1 MGHSGLDSHKT
12 TMVAAQ
18 VFFALCAASMA
29 VAAPQLNLPA
39 LRSTSSSL
47 ITSSNVNEEEVVSS
61 VVTALGPSISQA
73 VADALA
79 SIEAAAAAEEA
90 ARIAAEQQARE
101 EAEERA
107 RAEAAR
113 IAAQQRAAAEQAAR
127 ERAAAAAAAA
137 AAAEPSARPVYNFEY
152 KVADNEA
159 QTYIS
164 QSEAR
169 DGDSLTGT
177 YSYVNPVGSL
187 ITVEYQ
193 AGPEGYT
200 QTSSEQA
207 GFVQIRAKQDNGA
220 AAAEAARL
228 AAEQRA
234 RAEAEQRA
242 RAEAARIAAE
252 QRARAEA
259 ARIAAEQRAAAEAAR
274 IAAEQRAAEEAA
286 RIAAEQRAAEE
297 AARLAAEQAAAQ
309 QALVSR
315 IISSIQPQIGS
326 AVQSAISSSQT
337 VVAPAP
343 VARVIP
349 VAATGDVST
358 TFGNGFSV
366 KIDTPEFNIEY

>member
-101 EAEERA
+101 EAEARA

-127 ERAAAAAAAA
+127 QRAAA
-137 AAAEPSARPVYNFEY
+137 AAAEPTARPVYNFEY

-169 DGDSLTGT
+169 DGESLTGT

-193 AGPEGYT
+193 AGPQGYT

-220 AAAEAARL
+220 AAAEAARI

-234 RAEAEQRA
+234 RAQ
-242 RAEAARIAAE
+242 AE

-274 IAAEQRAAEEAA
+274 
-286 RIAAEQRAAEE
+286 
-297 AARLAAEQAAAQ
+297 LAAEQAAAQ
-309 QALVSR
+309 QALISR

-349 VAATGDVST
+349 VAASGDVSS